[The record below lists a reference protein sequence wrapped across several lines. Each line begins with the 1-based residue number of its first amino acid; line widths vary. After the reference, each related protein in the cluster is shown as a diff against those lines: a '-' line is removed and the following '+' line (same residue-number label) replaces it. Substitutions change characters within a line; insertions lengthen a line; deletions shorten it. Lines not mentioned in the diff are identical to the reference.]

1 MSPRQRIILAIV
13 LSIIALVGTG
23 LVFVSS
29 QDPIVII
36 SNTQKTVCN
45 FEYAV
50 EIDPSQTLKNN
61 CVVLQND
68 WLYLNVK
75 STLNLTFSISLAKVG
90 GGQIIVYNNTGSH
103 LNASFPITENGAI
116 LSSLSNRLNNV
127 SSVNGSLTVSEAS
140 VANTTSLTISH
151 PYRVAG
157 EALLGVGVLG
167 ILLVIWNPA
176 APGVPRNL
184 VVRRSENPP
193 Q

>member
-29 QDPIVII
+29 QDPIVITY
-36 SNTQKTVCN
+36 NTQKTVCN

-68 WLYLNVK
+68 WLHLNVK
-75 STLNLTFSISLAKVG
+75 STLNLTFYISLAKVG
-90 GGQIIVYNNTGSH
+90 GGQDIVYNNTGSH
-103 LNASFPITENGAI
+103 LNASFPITQNGAI
-116 LSSLSNRLNNV
+116 LSSVSNRLNNV
-127 SSVNGSLTVSEAS
+127 SSVNGSLTISEAS
-140 VANTTSLTISH
+140 QANTTTLTIGH

-167 ILLVIWNPA
+167 LLLVIWNPA
-176 APGVPRNL
+176 PPGVPRNL
-184 VVRRSENPP
+184 AIRRSENSS